1 MQTMA
6 MHAGEE
12 ILNSQQMGQVQML
25 VFMMMVMMIM
35 VMIIIIILIII
46 IIDHYCVCDV
56 SFSTDHAMIFPHE
69 VMTIIRHNEIRDL
82 TTDWMNEACA
92 ETEKEPQF
100 QPLSGENI
108 LPQTNK
114 KKPGWI
120 SRQKAF
126 GVDSKAHF
134 VKEGISFERAKVSLH
149 KHCCFIPNTRTSK
162 EERIWG

>member
-1 MQTMA
+1 MA

-114 KKPGWI
+114 KKHAGWI

-126 GVDSKAHF
+126 GVHF
-134 VKEGISFERAKVSLH
+134 FMQGISFERAKVSLH
-149 KHCCFIPNTRTSK
+149 KQRTSK

>member
-1 MQTMA
+1 MA

-82 TTDWMNEACA
+82 TTDWMNEVCA

-120 SRQKAF
+120 S
-126 GVDSKAHF
+126 
-134 VKEGISFERAKVSLH
+134 
-149 KHCCFIPNTRTSK
+149 
-162 EERIWG
+162 